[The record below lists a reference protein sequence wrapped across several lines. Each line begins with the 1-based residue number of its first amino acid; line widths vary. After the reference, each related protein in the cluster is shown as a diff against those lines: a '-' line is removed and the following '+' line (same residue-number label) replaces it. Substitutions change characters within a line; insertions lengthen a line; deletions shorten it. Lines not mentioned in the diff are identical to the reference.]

1 MNEILE
7 TKVFL
12 FVRKIGVDGTSIIE
26 VDIKEAMKFI
36 KENRKN
42 KDKFQIG
49 ILAGNSY
56 DNILDV
62 YGEYAPVKKIDSL
75 EELNLILL

>member
-12 FVRKIGVDGTSIIE
+12 FVRKIGVNETNVIE

-49 ILAGNSY
+49 ILTGNSY
-56 DNILDV
+56 NNILDV
-62 YGEYAPVKKIDSL
+62 YSEYAPLKKIDSL